1 MFYQPESKV
10 IDLKPVGVSGGNAAL
25 AEAKEVVTPRGIPLL
40 HDILGSESL
49 PIGPPQVTQ
58 DAEGRTQLHHAAIN
72 GDLATAQ
79 TIINSRATGF
89 DIKDHLGHTPLFYA
103 IANKKTSVAVLLAH
117 KWNIPES
124 TITVYINDN
133 TEPTKT
139 LALVEAIQGTRKDEV
154 GFLIEIG
161 ANVNGRD
168 YGIYRGHNATPLHEA
183 ALFADLEVI
192 QMLLNAGANKRFQDS
207 QGRYP
212 SSKDWKG
219 DRWSVLAI

>member
-1 MFYQPESKV
+1 VFYQPESKV

-25 AEAKEVVTPRGIPLL
+25 AEVKAVVTPRGIPLL

-49 PIGPPQVTQ
+49 PVGPPQVTI
-58 DAEGRTQLHHAAIN
+58 DADSRTQLHHAAIN

-79 TIINSRATGF
+79 TIIDSRATGF
-89 DIKDHLGHTPLFYA
+89 DIEDRSRHTPLFYA

-133 TEPTKT
+133 TEPKKT
-139 LALVEAIQGTRKDEV
+139 LALIEAIQEIRQNEV

-161 ANVNGRD
+161 ANVNGRG
-168 YGIYRGHNATPLHEA
+168 YGVNYNATPLHLA
-183 ALFADLEVI
+183 AFYGDLEVI
-192 QMLLNAGANKRFQDS
+192 QMLLNAGANKHNQDS
-207 QGRYP
+207 IGRYP
-212 SSKDWKG
+212 SSGDWKG
-219 DRWSVLAI
+219 NRWSVLAV